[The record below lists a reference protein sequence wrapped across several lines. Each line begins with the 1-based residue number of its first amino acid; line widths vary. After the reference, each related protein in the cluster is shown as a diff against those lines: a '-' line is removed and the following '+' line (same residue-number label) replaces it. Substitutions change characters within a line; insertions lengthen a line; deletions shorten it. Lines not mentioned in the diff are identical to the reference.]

1 MYGGKGGGSIAAI
14 IPTTAGIAVLPNT
27 GGNPVL
33 LVASL
38 VSIVVGGA
46 ILLSTA
52 VRVIAKHA
60 NKA

>member
-52 VRVIAKHA
+52 IRVIAKHA